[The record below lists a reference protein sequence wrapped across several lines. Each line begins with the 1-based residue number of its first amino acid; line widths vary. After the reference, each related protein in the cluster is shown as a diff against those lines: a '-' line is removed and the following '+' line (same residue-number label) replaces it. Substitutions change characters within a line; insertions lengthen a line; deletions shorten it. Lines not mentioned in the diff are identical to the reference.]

1 MNNFAVIGGDPWARI
16 FLKIFDELESQVSGI
31 EVSSIWT
38 PESSTSVELAEEHDL
53 KVFDDWENVISD
65 EEIDLISICT
75 SNETKTESSI
85 KSLETGKKTLV
96 SPPPAFA
103 MRDLE
108 ELIRKAE
115 KNQNRFKIMDYLSAA
130 FPFQKAVEFKE
141 NNKFG
146 RKMFTSNVS
155 SLTIG
160 EPERSLLEDA
170 YIISGHMLSILD
182 DVEKIFTWLPK
193 REKEFHNKQNLTCIF
208 VPEDKEKHGTWMN
221 SYLPS
226 LPAESELL
234 GTEYLANY
242 VGTRALAFVYG
253 ATGRMFEN
261 SPVSTEPGV
270 YWIHWKNHEWES
282 LTSEKFNYEDALVL
296 DVLRFINK
304 ESDYESE
311 FNPSKMRHQLLAMNS
326 IITSMKRNG
335 APVKLE
341 EAPSYISE
349 IVDRED

>member
-1 MNNFAVIGGDPWARI
+1 MNNFAVIGSEPWARI
-16 FLKIFDELESQVSGI
+16 FLRIFDELKSQVSGI
-31 EVSSIWT
+31 EVSGIWM
-38 PESSTSVELAEEHDL
+38 PEASTSVKLAEEHDL
-53 KVFDDWENVISD
+53 KVFDKWENIISN
-65 EEIDLISICT
+65 EEIDLVGICT
-75 SNETKTESSI
+75 SNDVKTESSI
-85 KSLETGKKTLV
+85 KALESGKDTLI

-103 MRDLE
+103 VQDLE
-108 ELIRKAE
+108 ELIQKAE
-115 KNQNRFKIMDYLSAA
+115 KNQNHFKIMDYLSAA
-130 FPFQKAVEFKE
+130 FPFQKAEEFKE
-141 NNKFG
+141 KNKFG

-155 SLTIG
+155 SLTTG
-160 EPERSLLEDA
+160 KPERSLLEDA
-170 YIISGHMLSILD
+170 YVVSGHMISILD
-182 DVEKIFTWLPK
+182 DIEKVFTWLPK
-193 REKEFHNKQNLTCIF
+193 KEGEFDNKQNLTCIF

-234 GTEYLANY
+234 GTDYLANY

-261 SPVSTEPGV
+261 SPVSKEPGV

-282 LTSEKFNYEDALVL
+282 LTSDEFSYEDALIL

-304 ESDYESE
+304 ESDFESE
-311 FNPSKMRHQLLAMNS
+311 FNPSRMRQQLRAMNS
-326 IITSMKRNG
+326 IITSMERNG

-349 IVDRED
+349 IVS